1 MVAVVSARTELRRSG
16 GDEYVGRCPFHDERT
31 PSFGVN
37 AVDKVYYCFGCQAS
51 GDVFK
56 FVMETE
62 GLDFVGALE
71 GLADRFG
78 VPLETVAEDPAAAS
92 RRARR
97 ERLHSLLGRAAAY
110 YARFLWEAR
119 EAAPAREY
127 LLGRGLSEEVLRR
140 FRVGYAP
147 SAWDRILVASRRAG
161 FSDEEL
167 VAVGLAQRSQSRPGH
182 VFDRFRERIMF
193 PSADARGR
201 VVGFGARAMR
211 ENQRPKYLNTSDG
224 ELYHKRA
231 QLFGIDLAR
240 AAASRAGR
248 MVLVEGYTDVLALH
262 EAGLVNAVG
271 IMGTALTE
279 EQVGELERVV
289 RVLEL
294 CLDADRAGH
303 EAMLRAERLAGRR
316 KLELR
321 VVPLPEGTDP
331 AELIERSGAD
341 ALRELV
347 ARSVPFAVFHVDR
360 ILSRAD
366 VRSAEGRDQ
375 ALAELAPVLGE
386 LPASVLREELLRRV
400 AGRLELSEGRLAA
413 LAAARGVAPRSNPSG
428 PAGVASVR
436 ALDQGVRAERTFLVT
451 CVALPAAGEEALAA
465 IDPDEFLTSDPLR
478 RAARHL
484 VGRVGSPLA
493 DLPPDDEELARV
505 VADLVARAGRAG
517 AVGVDRLEHARLV
530 LERSRIDRAIRRARA
545 SGAGAGIPSLARER
559 EQVLEGIRRVVA
571 RMEKAV

>member
-1 MVAVVSARTELRRSG
+1 
-16 GDEYVGRCPFHDERT
+16 
-31 PSFGVN
+31 
-37 AVDKVYYCFGCQAS
+37 
-51 GDVFK
+51 
-56 FVMETE
+56 
-62 GLDFVGALE
+62 
-71 GLADRFG
+71 
-78 VPLETVAEDPAAAS
+78 
-92 RRARR
+92 
-97 ERLHSLLGRAAAY
+97 
-110 YARFLWEAR
+110 
-119 EAAPAREY
+119 
-127 LLGRGLSEEVLRR
+127 
-140 FRVGYAP
+140 
-147 SAWDRILVASRRAG
+147 
-161 FSDEEL
+161 
-167 VAVGLAQRSQSRPGH
+167 
-182 VFDRFRERIMF
+182 
-193 PSADARGR
+193 
-201 VVGFGARAMR
+201 
-211 ENQRPKYLNTSDG
+211 
-224 ELYHKRA
+224 
-231 QLFGIDLAR
+231 
-240 AAASRAGR
+240 